1 MFARMLGVTILA
13 IVMVNAD
20 LAIAKDVWKLATVRR
35 APDVVAEF
43 DEELARSIGTS
54 TAGDVSVEIQNITN
68 EQEMIQQVVRGR
80 LEMGV
85 TSPLGIAGLMPDIAI
100 LNIPYLF
107 VSDAE
112 RDHVYSRL
120 VEPLRE
126 MFEEKGLVL
135 LAIQEAGYN
144 GVFCTMPCANPAA
157 LKGQKVRV
165 SPSAS
170 GRMFWSSLGTNP
182 VQLPL
187 SELWP
192 GLEQGLVV
200 AGDLP
205 IGFYSTS
212 PGAAVARHF
221 VYTDHIHSPWLYF
234 VNKSVWDKLPAD
246 KRKTVLE
253 KAPATFSTSQR
264 FFTAQEERA
273 KAFAD
278 KGGTVYKLTDAQK
291 AAWASLVTPNIEPL
305 IGSMSDRARKIY
317 DTVKTAKA
325 EFAAKTR
332 K

>member
-1 MFARMLGVTILA
+1 
-13 IVMVNAD
+13 
-20 LAIAKDVWKLATVRR
+20 
-35 APDVVAEF
+35 
-43 DEELARSIGTS
+43 
-54 TAGDVSVEIQNITN
+54 
-68 EQEMIQQVVRGR
+68 MIQQVVRGR

-85 TSPLGIAGLMPDIAI
+85 TSPLGIAGLMPDIAV
-100 LNIPYLF
+100 LNIPYLWL
-107 VSDAE
+107 SDAE
-112 RDHVYSRL
+112 RDHVYARL
-120 VEPLRE
+120 AGPLRE

-144 GVFCTMPCANPAA
+144 GVFCTLDCANPAA
-157 LKGQKVRV
+157 LKGRKVRV

-212 PGAAVARHF
+212 PGAAVAKHF

-234 VNKSVWDKLPAD
+234 VNKRTWERLSAD
-246 KRKTVLE
+246 KRKAIRDNV
-253 KAPATFSTSQR
+253 PAIFSTSKR
-264 FFTAQEERA
+264 FFSAQEDRA
-273 KAFAD
+273 KAFAE
-278 KGGTVYKLTDAQK
+278 KGGIVYRLTDAQR
-291 AAWASLVTPNIEPL
+291 AAWASLVTPNIEPFVV
-305 IGSMSDRARKIY
+305 GMSERAKTIY
-317 DTVKTAKA
+317 DVVKKAKT
-325 EFAAKTR
+325 EFAAK

>member
-1 MFARMLGVTILA
+1 MLARMLGVTILA
-13 IVMVNAD
+13 VVMMNAD

-43 DEELARSIGTS
+43 DEELAKSIGSS
-54 TAGDVSVEIQNITN
+54 TAGDVSVEIQVITN

-107 VSDAE
+107 VSNAE

-120 VEPLRE
+120 AEPLRE
-126 MFEEKGLVL
+126 MFDEKGLVL

-144 GVFCTMPCANPAA
+144 GVFCMMPCANPAA

-234 VNKSVWDKLPAD
+234 VNKAVWERLSAE
-246 KRKTVLE
+246 KRKAALE
-253 KAPATFSTSQR
+253 KVPAVFSTSQR
-264 FFTAQEERA
+264 FFTAQEDRA
-273 KAFAD
+273 KAFTD
-278 KGGTVYKLTDAQK
+278 KGGTVYRLTDAEK
-291 AAWASLVTPNIEPL
+291 AAWAALVTPHIEPL
-305 IGSMSDRARKIY
+305 INGMSDKAKKMY
-317 DTVKTAKA
+317 ELVKSAKA
-325 EFAAKTR
+325 EFAPK